1 MKKLLKLLTIFVV
14 AFGFSD
20 INVDAAASTCW
31 NMEANDYKC
40 GKSELQRVYSY
51 VKDSSTNKNGLNW
64 KKGEEVAACYLEYN
78 DTNNFKGYFFN
89 IMPEFGS
96 KSSLGA
102 IEIFPSKKVNAY
114 YHGSDKEMYAIE
126 DRIGLFRDDN
136 YAVVQFES
144 SWKNNYNSKI
154 CPKYAAFYKYYNSQ
168 INSSSGIIETYF
180 GGEIQFSNKLDGVTD
195 LSIEG
200 HRDTMAMGLLC
211 LSKDKIIEDKIN
223 SYLNHIKENIE
234 STIKENTKNG
244 TVSDTNSIYN
254 SILEKNKAEKDKIES
269 FIKETINPNDSKDGT
284 VYCEDYIETLKK
296 SIYSSN
302 ITQETINDTVYY
314 LAVDACVGNNTKVGK
329 ELNNEE
335 NYRDYKRGV
344 ASLRQTTNPDYAKH
358 LKNYLK
364 GKGATDEQVS
374 CMAKYLNMAEKVS
387 EQTTQN
393 FNNLISST
401 QSEMIAARDWIEK
414 GFTGP
419 GIDEKDMNCEEML
432 GKNLTKILK
441 FAIEVLSIAGAIIA
455 IVNAMISL
463 IPALIA
469 KDAEALKKAQSKCI
483 TMAIVLVLILLL
495 PTLITFM
502 GNIFGYDLTCFNW
515 MK

>member
-31 NMEANDYKC
+31 DMEANDYKC
-40 GKSELQRVYSY
+40 GKSKLQRVYSY
-51 VKDSSTNKNGLNW
+51 VTSGKIGKQSWT
-64 KKGEEVAACYLEYN
+64 KGEEVAACYLEYN

-89 IMPEFGS
+89 IMPAFGNTYHGVTS
-96 KSSLGA
+96 TKDNLTNA
-102 IEIFPSKKVNAY
+102 EKNAY
-114 YHGSDKEMYAIE
+114 YHGSDEDMYAIE
-126 DRIGLFRDDN
+126 DRIGFFKDDN

-144 SWKNNYNSKI
+144 SWKNKFSDKT
-154 CPKYAAFYKYYNSQ
+154 CPKYAAHYVYSYSLAAVDSGTSTDYY
-168 INSSSGIIETYF
+168 

-195 LSIEG
+195 LKFDRG
-200 HRDTMAMGLLC
+200 TTKMALLC
-211 LSKDKIIEDKIN
+211 LSKDKFIEDKIN

-254 SILEKNKAEKDKIES
+254 SILEKNKDEKDKIES

-441 FAIEVLSIAGAIIA
+441 FAIEVLSIVGAIIA